1 MMEVKAGCRGFTLVE
16 IMVLLAVMGFLL
28 IIAMPDQAEPANHN
42 RKALA
47 KAFLLKVSAYQASYF
62 QQHREYASS
71 LTSLGLTASEDLKVQ
86 YNFQLDK
93 FYEPNGLAGYSIK
106 AMPINSVD
114 SQALWLNHLG
124 QTSVTWNE

>member
-1 MMEVKAGCRGFTLVE
+1 MEVKAGCRGFTLVE

-28 IIAMPDQAEPANHN
+28 IIAMPDQTEPANHN

-47 KAFLLKVSAYQASYF
+47 KAFLLKVSAYQAGYF

-71 LTSLGLTASEDLKVQ
+71 LTSLGLTASEDLKAQ
-86 YNFQLDK
+86 YNFQLNKVD
-93 FYEPNGLAGYSIK
+93 EPSGLSGYSIK

-114 SQALWLNHLG
+114 SQVLWLNHLG
-124 QTSVTWNE
+124 QTSVNWND

>member
-1 MMEVKAGCRGFTLVE
+1 MEVKAGCRGFTLVE

-28 IIAMPDQAEPANHN
+28 IIAMPDQAEPANYN
-42 RKALA
+42 KKALA

-71 LTSLGLTASEDLKVQ
+71 VTSLGLTASEDLKAQ
-86 YNFQLDK
+86 YNFQLK
-93 FYEPNGLAGYSIK
+93 NVTEPSGLNGYSIK

-114 SQALWLNHLG
+114 SQVLWLNHLG
-124 QTSVTWNE
+124 QTSVNWND

>member
-1 MMEVKAGCRGFTLVE
+1 MKAGYRGFTLVE

-28 IIAMPDQAEPANHN
+28 IIVLPDQNKPANHN

-71 LTSLGLTASEDLKVQ
+71 LKSLGLIPSEAVKAQ
-86 YNFQLDK
+86 YNFQLK
-93 FYEPNGLAGYSIK
+93 NVNELSGLNGYSIK
-106 AMPINSVD
+106 AMPKNSVD
-114 SQALWLNHLG
+114 SQVLWLNHLG
-124 QTSVTWNE
+124 QTSVNWND